1 MTLSLT
7 NVAKT
12 YPDKTKALLSTDL
25 EVKTGEILS
34 LLGPSGCGKTTLLRL
49 IAGLERSD
57 DGGRILFDEDDVTNV
72 PVEQRAIGMVFQN
85 YALFPNMSVRDNVA
99 YGLKMQKLAKAEVN
113 TRVDHVLDL
122 CRLGPYKNRTV
133 TALSGGQR
141 QRVALA
147 RAFAPRPRILLLDEP
162 LSALDAALRD
172 ELRDEL
178 AQLLRQF
185 EITAIF
191 VTHDQDEALAI
202 ADRVAVM
209 NAGQIAQIGTPEDL
223 YHNPLSAFVAE
234 FVGNAMRLEGSID
247 AGILS
252 CAGGQQALPEGKT
265 IAPSSSIYVR
275 AENIH
280 LDPSG
285 SLQGK
290 LEAATFLGTHYRL
303 VLSGITGKPVHC
315 MTRQSALPEI
325 GQNVRVS
332 IDPSSLIALP
342 ASDTADAKSLTH

>member
-12 YPDKTKALLSTDL
+12 YPDKTRALHPTDL
-25 EVKTGEILS
+25 QVETGEILS

-49 IAGLERSD
+49 IAGLEQSD
-57 DGGRILFDEDDVTNV
+57 DGGRILFDDDDVTTV
-72 PVEQRAIGMVFQN
+72 AVEQRAIGMVFQN
-85 YALFPNMSVRDNVA
+85 YALFPNMSVRENVA
-99 YGLKMQKLAKAEVN
+99 YGLKMKGLPKAEIN
-113 TRVDHVLDL
+113 ARVDHVLNL
-122 CRLGPYKNRTV
+122 CRLGPYKNRVV

-209 NAGQIAQIGTPEDL
+209 NDGRIAQIGTPEDL
-223 YHNPLSAFVAE
+223 YHTPLSAFVAE
-234 FVGNAMRLEGSID
+234 FVGNAMRLEGRID
-247 AGILS
+247 AGMLTCS
-252 CAGGQQALPEGKT
+252 GGQQALPEGKI
-265 IAPSSSIYVR
+265 IAPTSSIYVR

-285 SLQGK
+285 SLQGR
-290 LEAATFLGTHYRL
+290 LEGATFLGTHYRL
-303 VLSGITGKPVHC
+303 VLSGITAKPVHC
-315 MTRQSALPEI
+315 MTRQSDLPAI
-325 GQNVRVS
+325 GQPVRVS
-332 IDPSSLIALP
+332 INPSSLI
-342 ASDTADAKSLTH
+342 TMKFLTSVDRF